1 MIQISRIK
9 VSAKDVH
16 LIFTCKI
23 SFTIKLEN
31 LITLVLDI
39 FRISLR
45 EEQLNGAQELAKD
58 TIDLRS
64 TDPPNNNLNFNR
76 VRVSDYIG
84 KYAIICFNHD
94 HEKTIAG
101 IIEDIKYNELFE
113 QLTFVFKILYGGEG
127 TLEIPRSN
135 MGRYLLRA

>member
-45 EEQLNGAQELAKD
+45 EEQLNGAQEVAKD

-64 TDPPNNNLNFNR
+64 IDPHNNNLNFNR

-84 KYAIICFNHD
+84 ICYYD

-113 QLTFVFKILYGGEG
+113 QLTFVFKMVVRVLWKFHVQISYGYG
-127 TLEIPRSN
+127 
-135 MGRYLLRA
+135 

>member
-1 MIQISRIK
+1 
-9 VSAKDVH
+9 
-16 LIFTCKI
+16 
-23 SFTIKLEN
+23 
-31 LITLVLDI
+31 
-39 FRISLR
+39 LR